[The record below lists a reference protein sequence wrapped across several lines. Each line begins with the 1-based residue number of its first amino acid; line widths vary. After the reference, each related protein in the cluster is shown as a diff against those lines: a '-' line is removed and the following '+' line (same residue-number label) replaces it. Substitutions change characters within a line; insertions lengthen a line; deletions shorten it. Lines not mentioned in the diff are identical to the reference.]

1 MRGIAGSLISE
12 SSDDEGEDKDDGFK
26 HETRSLRL
34 PWLCCCHVYMFVRRL
49 LLHGVGEWVS
59 RQRPGHAERES
70 GSPVEYRSTQF
81 DIHLRQSRLSVYVTI
96 K

>member
-1 MRGIAGSLISE
+1 MVSNMKQEVCGYLGSVVVTCTCL
-12 SSDDEGEDKDDGFK
+12 
-26 HETRSLRL
+26 
-34 PWLCCCHVYMFVRRL
+34 RRL